1 MNFMT
6 WINKT
11 KRLFRLKMLT
21 QSGCSYTNPQAIIIH
36 NERQNKID
44 IAKKERLRAT
54 LALLEGKTLD
64 VGCGKNEL
72 INIYRQQGGNGIG
85 VDIFPFEGVDQV
97 LDTANLPFKDEEFD
111 TVTMIACLN
120 HIPVRKRGK
129 VLSEANRVLS
139 KRGRL
144 ILTMVGGFSGWLCHN
159 LCWQDFDQDERG
171 MDLQE
176 EHYGLPRKYVIE
188 ITSKNGFTMIH
199 HRRFCYGLN
208 NLFIFKKRDY
218 LGSKFRAE

>member
-1 MNFMT
+1 MKSDIARPDPFT
-6 WINKT
+6 KT

-21 QSGCSYTNPQAIIIH
+21 QSGCSYANPLTIISDR
-36 NERQNKID
+36 ERKIG
-44 IAKKERLRAT
+44 IAKKERFMAT

-97 LDTANLPFKDEEFD
+97 LDTANLPFRDEEFD

-120 HIPVRKRGK
+120 HIPIRKRDK

-144 ILTMVGGFSGWLCHN
+144 ILTMVGGFSGWLCHK
-159 LCWQDFDQDERG
+159 LCLQDFDQDERG

-188 ITSKNGFTMIH
+188 IASKNGFTMVH

-208 NLFIFKKRDY
+208 NLFIFKKNLNKKSSRT
-218 LGSKFRAE
+218 